1 LISGRIP
8 IEGIPNLWKQSHCI
22 GYLEGSVDSL
32 TLETSKESESET
44 NRLRSRWRDHLQ
56 RTAGSLLLPQ
66 SERSHPPVHTAC
78 LRRQGSSGNPSM
90 SSKRSVDADVTPTTI
105 CIHSCAFDYQ
115 GHGFRSFGFAHHSP
129 HRYIQENRMN

>member
-32 TLETSKESESET
+32 TLETSKESEAEP
-44 NRLRSRWRDHLQ
+44 NRLRPRRRDHLQ

-66 SERSHPPVHTAC
+66 GERSHPPVRTAC
-78 LRRQGSSGNPSM
+78 LRRHGSSGNPLM
-90 SSKRSVDADVTPTTI
+90 SSKRSVDADVTPTTMSI
-105 CIHSCAFDYQ
+105 IVALLITKVMILDLLGLRITPPIVIFKKTK
-115 GHGFRSFGFAHHSP
+115 
-129 HRYIQENRMN
+129 